1 MSRMSTFV
9 NGLLAKR
16 WMRWLAAPAAIVV
29 VVGTVMSQAAPPAIP
44 SVALA
49 AEPLYARGARAKPTL
64 TLALSVE
71 FPTVGAQYV
80 STPGA
85 STDATYSP
93 TNQYIGYFDSESCYA
108 YNDAPSETRPAGVS
122 VTDYKRFDRIGPAT
136 ARTCGGT
143 GFSGNFMN
151 WASSSAIDILRYGLT
166 GGDRVV
172 DTASLTV
179 LQRAVLQSNFWNSSN
194 FPD

>member
-1 MSRMSTFV
+1 MSTFV

-49 AEPLYARGARAKPTL
+49 SEPLYARGARAKPTL

-80 STPGA
+80 GTPA
-85 STDATYSP
+85 ATSDNSYSLS
-93 TNQYIGYFDSESCYA
+93 NEYIGYFDQDSCYV
-108 YNDAPSETRPAGVS
+108 YNNSPTETRPSGVP
-122 VTDYKRFDRIGPAT
+122 VDDYKRFDRYKRQWSRKLYCKI
-136 ARTCGGT
+136 CDS
-143 GFSGNFMN
+143 GFVG
-151 WASSSAIDILRYGLT
+151 I
-166 GGDRVV
+166 
-172 DTASLTV
+172 
-179 LQRAVLQSNFWNSSN
+179 
-194 FPD
+194 